1 MSIGEPVSLLLLGG
15 LLSDPDEQ
23 LALRVQQE
31 DILQGHNTPRTAV
44 ITEGVQI
51 HAQLSLLRACKYTHS
66 CHY

>member
-51 HAQLSLLRACKYTHS
+51 HAQEAVSRLPHCTHL
-66 CHY
+66 YL